1 MQDIYDYIL
10 GEQGFADD
18 LMLQYKQTSKVG
30 KGGQGEVHIARH
42 RKSLINY
49 AVKIVER
56 RRADYLFDGVQGEF
70 LEGEIMIESTK
81 KHLPHVLHIVQAVSD
96 RTYYYLITKFMTGG
110 NLCEYMRH
118 VRLRPDHD
126 IEAVAKRIIK
136 QVACGL
142 QELHRENIVH
152 RDIKS
157 LNILMDSTRPDA
169 MAYIADFG
177 ISIKLESFTQKLSY
191 MIGTNGFI
199 APEVL

>member
-1 MQDIYDYIL
+1 MQDIYDHIL

-18 LMLQYKQTSKVG
+18 LMLQYKQTSKIG

-42 RKSLINY
+42 RKSLITY

-96 RTYYYLITKFMTGG
+96 RTYYYLVTKYMTGG

-169 MAYIADFG
+169 KAYIADFG